1 MKGKLANTV
10 KNSFKEKF
18 IGSPIMI
25 ASPGRI
31 NLIGEHL
38 DYNNGFVFP
47 AAIDK
52 YIISA
57 LAKNNQDIT
66 RIYSIDMDEMFEID
80 LDKIE
85 KQEVG
90 SWKNYVAGILDGLQK
105 LNIEIANF
113 DLTFGGNIPIGA
125 GLSSSAALENN
136 IVFGLN
142 KLFKLGLSKADMI
155 QISLRAEHEFAGVK
169 CGIMDQFSSMMGKQ
183 NMALYLNCDD
193 LSFEY
198 IPINLNDYELFLIN
212 SNVKHHLV
220 DSAYNQRK
228 EECDKGLKILQQKFP
243 EIKALSNAGFDQL
256 KSVKDILPVNI
267 YNRCLYVIEENKR
280 VLAAKASIK
289 NNNWIGFGKLL
300 YDSHLGLQHLYEVS
314 CPELDFL
321 VEFTKNDKTVI
332 GSRMMGGGFGGCTLN
347 LIQKGSITPF
357 RERITV
363 AYQERFNKTLDS
375 YRINIT
381 DGTRQL

>member
-38 DYNNGFVFP
+38 DYNHGFVFP

-57 LAKNNQDIT
+57 LAKNNQDLS

-90 SWKNYVAGILDGLQK
+90 SWKNYVVGILDGLQK
-105 LNIEIANF
+105 LNIEIENF

-142 KLFKLGLSKADMI
+142 KLLKLGLSKADMI
-155 QISLRAEHEFAGVK
+155 QISLRAEHQFAGVN

-183 NMALYLNCDD
+183 NEALFLNCDD

-198 IPINLNDYELFLIN
+198 IPINLNNYELFLIN

-220 DSAYNQRK
+220 DSGYNQRK
-228 EECDKGLKILQQKFP
+228 DECDKGLKILQQKFP
-243 EIKALSNAGFDQL
+243 EIKALANTGFDQL

-280 VLAAKASIK
+280 VLAAKTSIK
-289 NNNWIGFGKLL
+289 NNDWIGFGKLL

-357 RERITV
+357 REKITV

>member
-38 DYNNGFVFP
+38 DYNHGFVFP

-57 LAKNNQDIT
+57 LAKNNQDLS

-90 SWKNYVAGILDGLQK
+90 SWKNYVVGILDGLQK
-105 LNIEIANF
+105 LNIEIENF

-155 QISLRAEHEFAGVK
+155 QISLRAEHQFAGVN

-198 IPINLNDYELFLIN
+198 IPINLNNYELFLIN

-220 DSAYNQRK
+220 DSGYNQRK

-243 EIKALSNAGFDQL
+243 EIKALANTGFDQL

-280 VLAAKASIK
+280 VLAAKTSIK
-289 NNNWIGFGKLL
+289 NNDWIGFGKLL

-357 RERITV
+357 REKITV